1 MKKLNDMLGW
11 YFIGLCI
18 VLSIVVLVGCVIGLV
33 NIGKKPEVKQ
43 YPTCGIIVENDE
55 RSETVTVEDFNGN
68 HWQFNGVE
76 DWLVG
81 DIVSMIMSDNGT
93 PDSIYD
99 DEIVM
104 VKYSGYRENT

>member
-1 MKKLNDMLGW
+1 MENRVHAVIRW
-11 YFIGLCI
+11 SVAAI
-18 VLSIVVLVGCVIGLV
+18 VLTLAAIILTGCIFGLMHRP
-33 NIGKKPEVKQ
+33 PEVKQ

-55 RSETVTVEDFNGN
+55 RTETVTVEDFNGN

-93 PDSIYD
+93 PDTIYD
-99 DEIVM
+99 DQIVM
-104 VKYSGYRENT
+104 VKYSGYRER